1 MMNHT
6 KKYGKDFIL
15 VVVGQI
21 VSLFG
26 NAILRFSLPL
36 YLLRETGSSTLF
48 GIVTA
53 CSFLPMIV
61 LSLLGGVLA
70 DRVNK
75 RNIMVCLDFLTAGV
89 ITVFS
94 LLLGTAPMIP
104 LFIAALMLLY
114 GISGTYQPTVQ
125 ASIPAL
131 VPKEKIL
138 SANAIVNQIGA
149 LAGFLGPVVGGMLY
163 GAFGIGLILKVSILC
178 FTLSAIMEIFIKIPF
193 YRRPTQGS
201 VFQIV
206 KGDLQDSIGFLKFE
220 KPIFIRV
227 CIVVAGL
234 NLFLSSMITIGIP
247 VIITQKLF
255 LTDQLLGV
263 TQGLLAVGGILGG
276 LLTVLLEKRLRPQK
290 AYIPLF
296 FCAACTCLMGVGIA
310 AIGTPLTKYIILSVT
325 GLAITIFSTMF
336 SIQMLSVV
344 QAETPQHLVGKVVA
358 CIMTFIMCVQPIGQ
372 FMYGILF
379 ERFTNPSIL
388 IIGVG
393 AISLAI
399 AMYSKKVLAKLGGS
413 NKHDENSGRG
423 SELNESV

>member
-1 MMNHT
+1 MKSK
-6 KKYGKDFIL
+6 KKYGKDFTL

-53 CSFLPMIV
+53 CSLLPMIV

-75 RNIMVCLDFLTAGV
+75 RNIMVCLDFLTAIIV
-89 ITVFS
+89 MVFS
-94 LLLGTAPMIP
+94 QLIGIAFMIP
-104 LFIAALMLLY
+104 LFIITLMLLY

-178 FTLSAIMEIFIKIPF
+178 FTLSAIMEIFIQIPF
-193 YRRPTQGS
+193 HKRPTHGS
-201 VFQIV
+201 VIQTV
-206 KGDLQDSIGFLKFE
+206 KGDLQDSIEFLKFE
-220 KPIFIRV
+220 KPLFIRV
-227 CIVVAGL
+227 CFVVAGL
-234 NLFLSSMITIGIP
+234 NLFLSSMIMIGIP
-247 VIITQKLF
+247 VIITQKLL

-263 TQGLLAVGGILGG
+263 TQGMLAVGGIFGG
-276 LLTVLLEKRLRPQK
+276 LLTVLLEKRLHPKK
-290 AYIPLF
+290 AYAPLF
-296 FCAACTCLMGVGIA
+296 LCAICACLMGVGITV
-310 AIGTPLTKYIILSVT
+310 IGTPLTKYIILSVM
-325 GLAITIFSTMF
+325 GLAITVFSTMF
-336 SIQMLSVV
+336 SIQMLAVV
-344 QAETPQHLVGKVVA
+344 QAETPQHLVGKVIA

-372 FMYGILF
+372 FIYGILF
-379 ERFTNPSIL
+379 EWFTNPSII
-388 IIGVG
+388 IIGAG
-393 AISLAI
+393 TISLAI
-399 AMYSKKVLAKLGGS
+399 AIYSKKVLAKLGGS
-413 NKHDENSGRG
+413 IKYDKNS
-423 SELNESV
+423 N

>member
-1 MMNHT
+1 MNNT
-6 KKYGKDFIL
+6 KKYGKDFTL
-15 VVVGQI
+15 VVAGQI

-26 NAILRFSLPL
+26 NAVLRFSLPL
-36 YLLRETGSSTLF
+36 YLLRETGSPTLF

-94 LLLGTAPMIP
+94 WLLGTAPMIP
-104 LFIAALMLLY
+104 LFISALILLY

-131 VPKEKIL
+131 VSKEKIL

-163 GAFGIGLILKVSILC
+163 GAFGINIILKVSILC

-193 YRRPTQGS
+193 HRRQAQGS
-201 VFQIV
+201 VFRIV
-206 KGDLQDSIGFLKFE
+206 KVDMQDGIGFLRYE

-227 CIVVAGL
+227 CFVVAGL

-263 TQGLLAVGGILGG
+263 TQGLLAVGGIFGG

-296 FCAACTCLMGVGIA
+296 FCAACTCLMGAGIA
-310 AIGTPLTKYIILSVT
+310 AIGTLLAKYIILSVM
-325 GLAITIFSTMF
+325 GLSITVFSTMF
-336 SIQMLSVV
+336 SIQMLAVV
-344 QAETPQHLVGKVVA
+344 QAQTPQHLIGKVVA
-358 CIMTFIMCVQPIGQ
+358 CIMTFIMCAQPVGQ
-372 FMYGILF
+372 FIYGILF
-379 ERFTNPSIL
+379 ERFTNPSII
-388 IIGVG
+388 IIGAG
-393 AISLAI
+393 TISLAI
-399 AMYSKKVLAKLGGS
+399 AMYSKKVLTKLGGS
-413 NKHDENSGRG
+413 SKHDENSSRN
-423 SELNESV
+423 SEFNKDI

>member
-6 KKYGKDFIL
+6 KKYGKDFTL

-94 LLLGTAPMIP
+94 WLLGTAPMIP
-104 LFIAALMLLY
+104 LFITALMLLY

-138 SANAIVNQIGA
+138 SANGVVNQIGA

-193 YRRPTQGS
+193 HRRSAQGS
-201 VFQIV
+201 VFQIA
-206 KGDLQDSIGFLKFE
+206 KGDLKDSMSFLKFE

-227 CIVVAGL
+227 CFVVAGL

-290 AYIPLF
+290 AHIPLF
-296 FCAACTCLMGVGIA
+296 LCAACTCLMGVGIA
-310 AIGTPLTKYIILSVT
+310 AIGTPLTRYVILSVT
-325 GLAITIFSTMF
+325 GLAITVFSTMF

-358 CIMTFIMCVQPIGQ
+358 CVMTFIMCVQPIGQ
-372 FMYGILF
+372 LLYGILF
-379 ERFTNPSIL
+379 ERFTNTSIL

-413 NKHDENSGRG
+413 SKHDENSGRG
-423 SELNESV
+423 SELNKGV